1 MLSLKRDGVLL
12 MLGGLSETDL
22 GNRGDCFNVV
32 DLDYRDKWSLSGRC
46 RVFPSMNIRNEA
58 IKALASTLSSVR
70 NGNIAIIQAVAHL
83 HRTKVTNGEK

>member
-32 DLDYRDKWSLSGRC
+32 DLDYRDKWSLRGRY
-46 RVFPSMNIRNEA
+46 RAIPSMNISNEA
-58 IKALASTLSSVR
+58 IKA
-70 NGNIAIIQAVAHL
+70 
-83 HRTKVTNGEK
+83 K